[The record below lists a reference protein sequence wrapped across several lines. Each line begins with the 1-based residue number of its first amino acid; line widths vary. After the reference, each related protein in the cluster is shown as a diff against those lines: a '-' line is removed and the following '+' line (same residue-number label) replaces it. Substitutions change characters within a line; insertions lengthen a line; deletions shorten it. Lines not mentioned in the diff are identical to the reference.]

1 MEGMMENRSSVAV
14 LGVYLTVVAAL
25 VGSIGVAL
33 ALVGGSVVSDQSP
46 RVKSPFEIQLES
58 AREIRQALA
67 KPIPQPERLTPMTAK
82 PAKVASARTAP
93 KKHNAGVAMRQSRQ
107 AFANIDRPSQP
118 QQSQPQGFF
127 GFLAFGPG
135 GRH

>member
-1 MEGMMENRSSVAV
+1 MENRSSVAV
-14 LGVYLTVVAAL
+14 LSVYLSVMAAL

-33 ALVGGSVVSDQSP
+33 ALLGGSVVSEPSP
-46 RVKSPFEIQLES
+46 RAKSSFEIQLES
-58 AREIRQALA
+58 AREIREALA

-93 KKHNAGVAMRQSRQ
+93 KKHNSDAAMRQSRQ
-107 AFANIDRPSQP
+107 AFANIDQSGQP
-118 QQSQPQGFF
+118 RQSQPQGFF

>member
-1 MEGMMENRSSVAV
+1 MENRSSVAV
-14 LGVYLTVVAAL
+14 LSVYLTVMAAL

-33 ALVGGSVVSDQSP
+33 ALLGGSVVSEQSP
-46 RVKSPFEIQLES
+46 RTKSSFEIQLES
-58 AREIRQALA
+58 AREIREALA
-67 KPIPQPERLTPMTAK
+67 KPIPQPERLAPMTAK

-93 KKHNAGVAMRQSRQ
+93 KKHNSDAVMRQSRQ

>member
-1 MEGMMENRSSVAV
+1 MMENRSSVAV
-14 LGVYLTVVAAL
+14 LSVYLAVIAAL

-33 ALVGGSVVSDQSP
+33 AMLGGSVVSEPSP
-46 RVKSPFEIQLES
+46 RAKSPFEIQLES

-67 KPIPQPERLTPMTAK
+67 RPIPQPERLTPITAK

-93 KKHNAGVAMRQSRQ
+93 NRHNSDATMRQSRQ
-107 AFANIDRPSQP
+107 AFANVDRPGQP

>member
-1 MEGMMENRSSVAV
+1 MENRSSVAV
-14 LGVYLTVVAAL
+14 LSVYLSVMAAL

-33 ALVGGSVVSDQSP
+33 ALLGGSVVSEPSP
-46 RVKSPFEIQLES
+46 RAKSSFEIQLES
-58 AREIRQALA
+58 AREIREALA

-93 KKHNAGVAMRQSRQ
+93 KKHNSDAAMRQSRQ
-107 AFANIDRPSQP
+107 AFANIDQP
-118 QQSQPQGFF
+118 GQPRQSQPQGFF

>member
-1 MEGMMENRSSVAV
+1 MENRSSVAV
-14 LGVYLTVVAAL
+14 LSVYLSVMAAL

-33 ALVGGSVVSDQSP
+33 ALLGGSVVSEPSP
-46 RVKSPFEIQLES
+46 RAKSSFEIQLES
-58 AREIRQALA
+58 AREIREALA

-93 KKHNAGVAMRQSRQ
+93 KKHNSDAAMRQSRQ
-107 AFANIDRPSQP
+107 AFANIDQSGQP
-118 QQSQPQGFF
+118 RQSPPQGFF

>member
-1 MEGMMENRSSVAV
+1 MENRSSVAV
-14 LGVYLTVVAAL
+14 LSVYLAVMAAL

-33 ALVGGSVVSDQSP
+33 ALLGGSVVSEQSP
-46 RVKSPFEIQLES
+46 RAKSSFEIQLES

-93 KKHNAGVAMRQSRQ
+93 KKHNSDAAMRQSRQ
-107 AFANIDRPSQP
+107 AFANIDQSGQP
-118 QQSQPQGFF
+118 RQSPPQGFF